1 VNCVKILH
9 NPNIFKSNFITIFT
23 ISPTSCLWEWTG
35 LWKMLCR
42 SSQIEGLCLSVASDI
57 LLAPPQEKL
66 YLQELQALE
75 LTAHSEFT
83 SFTASILGYVN
94 LPALAH
100 LRLALWNNLCS
111 DCLGREL
118 WDHIKT
124 FETRGSVPMYE
135 VHFSRKAYQ
144 RQVHCVEHVYLCFCL
159 GLVPIPS
166 SAWLEIVYV
175 ETRTSDKGCFFTG
188 MARSTPFR
196 HMLSNTWQLRSYT

>member
-1 VNCVKILH
+1 VNFAKILH
-9 NPNIFKSNFITIFT
+9 NPNIFTINFITIFT

-35 LWKMLCR
+35 LWKMLCV
-42 SSQIEGLCLSVASDI
+42 SSQIEELCFSVATDI
-57 LLAPPQEKL
+57 LLAPPQKRL

-75 LTAHSEFT
+75 LTAHSDFT

-111 DCLGREL
+111 DCLGRDL

-124 FETRGSVPMYE
+124 FETRGSVPMYK
-135 VHFSRKAYQ
+135 VHFSRKAYG
-144 RQVHCVEHVYLCFCL
+144 RQVHCVEHVYLRFCL
-159 GLVPIPS
+159 GPVPIPS

-175 ETRTSDKGCFFTG
+175 QTRMSNKGCFFTG
-188 MARSTPFR
+188 MARSTPFQV
-196 HMLSNTWQLRSYT
+196 MLSNTRELWSYT